1 MYGNRISLISKS
13 QIRYNGILH
22 DVDEAE
28 QTISLEQVSSMG
40 TEGRRGN
47 SVDEIPASKDIYEYI
62 QFRATDVLSV
72 QFETDPV
79 TPVKAQPPPPNDP
92 AVLEVGPKPV
102 SHAQRMQ
109 AAADRN
115 AAQAQAESPAYASVV
130 VAPVADQQDAVEDP
144 VTDTESVSEVNER
157 QQGGFQRRQGGY
169 NANNNTRGGYIPRG
183 GRGGYSNQNRRGGY
197 QGRGGY
203 QPRHGRRVE
212 IPESDFDFESSNS
225 KLNKDELAKEFS
237 KLNVQVDTIP
247 TPPSPSS
254 RAAVAT
260 PDATV
265 AGSSSAQAADGE
277 SVSYTPKKSFF
288 DDISCEAKE
297 RLQMQEQGLSY
308 EEKRGRIH
316 AERQQNFET
325 FGQTAADLSRFRYNR
340 YHPGGGRGGATGGYF
355 NANGVQ
361 NNPSNANGGW
371 RGGRGG
377 RGGFNRVDGHN
388 TNNYRGGYTHHN
400 SGQRGNYNGSS
411 GHYQQQQQQ
420 QNAESSS

>member
-22 DVDEAE
+22 D
-28 QTISLEQVSSMG
+28 QVSSMG

-92 AVLEVGPKPV
+92 AVLE
-102 SHAQRMQ
+102 RMQ

-130 VAPVADQQDAVEDP
+130 ATPDP
-144 VTDTESVSEVNER
+144 VTDTESVSEAMSASRVVTTPTTTPAVAT
-157 QQGGFQRRQGGY
+157 FP
-169 NANNNTRGGYIPRG
+169 AVVV
-183 GRGGYSNQNRRGGY
+183 
-197 QGRGGY
+197 GRGGY

-225 KLNKDELAKEFS
+225 KLNKDELAK
-237 KLNVQVDTIP
+237 D
-247 TPPSPSS
+247 SPSS
-254 RAAVAT
+254 TCKSRHRPYTPLTKQQSSCGHSRCHVVRSNSVQAT
-260 PDATV
+260 
-265 AGSSSAQAADGE
+265 DGE
-277 SVSYTPKKSFF
+277 S
-288 DDISCEAKE
+288 
-297 RLQMQEQGLSY
+297 
-308 EEKRGRIH
+308 
-316 AERQQNFET
+316 QQNFET

-340 YHPGGGRGGATGGYF
+340 YHREEAAAEQP
-355 NANGVQ
+355 
-361 NNPSNANGGW
+361 NNPSSNANSGW

-400 SGQRGNYNGSS
+400 TSQRGSYNGSG
-411 GHYQQQQQQ
+411 GHYQQQQQQQQ